1 MGPEAGRPIVSVFID
16 GTGEA
21 RFLEPALRSVL
32 AQSLGATE
40 ILLPRDA
47 SLPGSLAG
55 HPGLRRFEP
64 GQNIGQLARGEWIA
78 TLGADDLMHPQRLE
92 RLVAA
97 GERDGASMVADD
109 VLLFGGGSG
118 EPPRAVLSNVGE
130 GEPRWVGWD
139 AAVDLEAVRPII
151 RTSLLRADDARR
163 PAVTVQASDLPS
175 AIPALLATGVT
186 LRVLP
191 DVTYFRRR
199 PGDTAPGREGRK
211 PSLCVLSR
219 QRVVGLTNGSS
230 TYLLSLCEAFDAA
243 GYDVHLICPSPVVFG
258 RWPYLALQ
266 PEMSVFRS
274 ISIRGGRRV
283 GRYIVAEDPKLAIGA
298 GLAVLART
306 AGRFG
311 LDLGLKRWTE
321 PAPYAIAQPLT
332 REDAIFVATHARER
346 ADAILADYAF
356 LTEVIPYALRPEAR
370 SAVVMHDLF
379 SSRAAQVQPG
389 RRRGLRGL
397 ARPGAGD
404 AHARGG
410 GRRARHPGR
419 GGGCGTPRLARPSG
433 DRGARWR
440 CAPWPRRSPA
450 RDRTVLFVG
459 SNTAPNTDG
468 LRWFFDEVWPA
479 IRAAEPGTELQIAG
493 TVWVAFSSAP
503 EGARFLGRVPDLD
516 PFYREATVVVSP
528 LRAGSGLKIKLV
540 EALGQGKAVVA
551 TSTTLQGVEDM
562 AGPAVIRADEAID
575 FANSVLRLLRDGAL
589 RARYAEAALDAART
603 YFSPEA
609 CYAEAVAFLGER
621 GELRSSTGENAA
633 PLGSAAE

>member
-1 MGPEAGRPIVSVFID
+1 MGSEAGRPVVSVFID

-40 ILLPRDA
+40 ILLPQDA
-47 SLPGSLAG
+47 PLPGSLAG

-64 GQNIGQLARGEWIA
+64 GQNVGQLARGEWIA

-175 AIPALLATGVT
+175 AISALLATGVR

-191 DVTYFRRR
+191 DLTYFRRR
-199 PGDTAPGREGRK
+199 PGDVPPRREGGK

-230 TYLLSLCEAFDAA
+230 TYLLSLCEAFAAA

-379 SSRAAQVQPG
+379 SSRAAQFSRVGGADSVASLDQA
-389 RRRGLRGL
+389 REMRML
-397 ARPGAGD
+397 AGAD
-404 AHARGG
+404 AVLAIQAEEADVV
-410 GRRARHPGR
+410 RRALLGHRVIVAPMAVRPVAAPKPGE
-419 GGGCGTPRLARPSG
+419 G
-433 DRGARWR
+433 
-440 CAPWPRRSPA
+440 
-450 RDRTVLFVG
+450 RTVLFVG
-459 SNTAPNTDG
+459 SNTAPNIDG

-493 TVWVAFSSAP
+493 TVSVAFSSAP

-516 PFYREATVVVSP
+516 PFYREATVVISP

-551 TSTTLQGVEDM
+551 TSTTLQGVEEM

-575 FANSVLRLLRDGAL
+575 FAKSVLQLLRDGAL
-589 RARYAEAALDAART
+589 RARYAEAALGAART
-603 YFSPEA
+603 CFSPEA

-621 GELRSSTGENAA
+621 DEFQSSAGEKSA